1 VIAEIP
7 GARVWYEDSGGN
19 GVPVVCLHAGTG
31 SCAMWQHQQAA
42 FAAAGY
48 RFLACDR
55 RGHGKTEAAAFDVP
69 PSEDLHHF
77 VGKLGLGKMHLV
89 GTAAGGIVALDYAL
103 SHGDKL
109 RSLVIANSIG
119 GAQDADY
126 LDLQRR
132 LRPAPYFEALPVDLR
147 ELGPSYRAAEPQ
159 GVKRWLEIER
169 ASRREGIAKMPAAR
183 NRITFDA
190 LASLRVPT
198 LLVGGDGD
206 LYAPPPVLERYRAK
220 IPGAKSVVLPACGH
234 SAFWEAP
241 ERFNREV
248 LDFIA
253 KH

>member
-7 GARVWYEDSGGN
+7 GARIWYEDSGGS
-19 GVPVVCLHAGTG
+19 GVPVVFLHAGTG

-55 RGHGKTEAAAFDVP
+55 RGHGKTEAAAYDVP
-69 PSEDLHHF
+69 PSEDLHRF
-77 VGKLGLGKMHLV
+77 VEKLGLGKLHLV

-103 SHGDKL
+103 SHGENL

-119 GAQDADY
+119 GAQDPDY
-126 LDLQRR
+126 LELQRR

-147 ELGPSYRAAEPQ
+147 ELGPSYRAANPD

-169 ASRREGIAKMPAAR
+169 TSRHKGIEKMPAAR

-190 LASLRVPT
+190 LSSIRTPT
-198 LLVGGDGD
+198 LFLGGDGD
-206 LYAPPPVLERYRAK
+206 LYAPPPVLELYRAK

-234 SAFWEAP
+234 TAFWEQPAL
-241 ERFNREV
+241 FNAEV
-248 LDFIA
+248 LAFIG